1 VPRSTRY
8 ASRGKRDILCPRTL
22 CLLCPYAESMPRS
35 TRYASGDAFSV
46 NGRVF
51 GALFCGAAQDTLYND
66 LYNVKIQ
73 VRERSATRIQ
83 AMLRGSI
90 LRIHVARRKL
100 MEEAMQRQRIN
111 GTISQKSFVKETYY
125 RSNRK
130 RPRYTD
136 SSASTA
142 LFRKRSLLKE
152 TY

>member
-1 VPRSTRY
+1 
-8 ASRGKRDILCPRTL
+8 
-22 CLLCPYAESMPRS
+22 M
-35 TRYASGDAFSV
+35 
-46 NGRVF
+46 
-51 GALFCGAAQDTLYND
+51 
-66 LYNVKIQ
+66 
-73 VRERSATRIQ
+73 RERSATRIQ

-130 RPRYTD
+130 RPRYID